1 MSDVP
6 SHRTVTAPPRAAIT
20 AVLAPDGSL
29 SPALSDTSSLAGEV
43 SAAEAAPG
51 EGGVPTPSDEETV

>member
-1 MSDVP
+1 MPDVP

-29 SPALSDTSSLAGEV
+29 SPALSDTSPLAGEV
-43 SAAEAAPG
+43 GAAEAEPG
-51 EGGVPTPSDEETV
+51 DGNVPTPSDEETV